1 MNPVTFSV
9 IGRRVRTAV
18 RLDGSRQAWQAIR
31 FSIIATAIFERLPG
45 TAQRHSL
52 STQGILIMEIRD
64 YLRML
69 RRGWPAVVLITTIF
83 VGIAA
88 SYLVL
93 APKRYDATTV
103 LFVSAANP
111 KSISDLQ
118 QSAQFS
124 ATAAITYAE
133 IIDSVTVLGPV
144 AERLRPQMEV
154 DDLADMV
161 ESTVREETTLIDVTI
176 SGTERRQVATIA
188 NAVGLSASQIIP
200 ALEETAS
207 GRDLVRL
214 EQIRF
219 AVEPIRAASPKPSR
233 TIALGFV
240 VGLFVGLAVT
250 IVAQT
255 LDSRIRH
262 VEEVGQLADVPLL
275 AAVPRLRRSHRR
287 SLVVRDRPSSE
298 AGEAF
303 RTLRTNIN
311 VLGSRDRP
319 SLLVTAVTGD
329 RDGAQVPVNLAWTL
343 AQTGQQVLLVDLDLR
358 RSTVGDMLGMQPATG
373 ISDVLAG
380 QHDLQDVIRP
390 TEHPRLSV
398 VLSGTAQPS
407 PSELL
412 SAPSMTEILTW
423 MERQYDHVILHAPP
437 LLSYTDAAVVA
448 GIAGGTLVAVAAG
461 STQAQQL
468 TTALIALTNI
478 RVKPLGLVLT
488 HVNSSMGPAKVR
500 SGITRIRPRSGRSVT
515 PPVQWELAGRESK
528 GGNHARHAVK
538 QNGGGP
544 RGR

>member
-1 MNPVTFSV
+1 
-9 IGRRVRTAV
+9 
-18 RLDGSRQAWQAIR
+18 
-31 FSIIATAIFERLPG
+31 
-45 TAQRHSL
+45 
-52 STQGILIMEIRD
+52 MEIRD

-88 SYLVL
+88 AYLVL

-103 LFVSAANP
+103 LLVSAASP

-118 QSAQFS
+118 QSVQFS
-124 ATAAITYAE
+124 ATAAVTYAE
-133 IIDSVTVLGPV
+133 IIDSTTVLGPV
-144 AERLRPQMEV
+144 AERLRPQIPV

-161 ESTVREETTLIDVTI
+161 ESTVREETTLIDVTV
-176 SGTERRQVATIA
+176 SGTERRQVANIA
-188 NAVGLSASQIIP
+188 NAVGRSASQVIP
-200 ALEETAS
+200 ELEETSS
-207 GRDLVRL
+207 GRKLVRL
-214 EQIRF
+214 QQIRS
-219 AVEPIRAASPKPSR
+219 AVEPIEAASPMPKR

-250 IVAQT
+250 IIAQT

-275 AAVPRLRRSHRR
+275 AAVPRLRRSHRK
-287 SLVVRDRPSSE
+287 SLVVRDSPSSV

-303 RTLRTNIN
+303 RTLRTNIS
-311 VLGSRDRP
+311 VLKSRDRP

-329 RDGAQVPVNLAWTL
+329 RDGAQVAVNLAWTL
-343 AQTGQQVLLVDLDLR
+343 AQAGQRVLLVDLDLR
-358 RSTVGDMLGMQPATG
+358 RSTVGDMLGMPAATG
-373 ISDVLAG
+373 MSDVLAG
-380 QHDLQDVIRP
+380 QDELADVIRP

-412 SAPSMTEILTW
+412 SAPLMTEVLAS
-423 MERQYDHVILHAPP
+423 MERQHDHVILHAPP

-448 GIAGGTLVAVAAG
+448 GLAGGTLITVAAG
-461 STQAQQL
+461 STQGRQL

-488 HVNSSMGPAKVR
+488 HVNAPMGPTRVR
-500 SGITRIRPRSGRSVT
+500 SGVLRTRPWPGRPLTPSAPSGT
-515 PPVQWELAGRESK
+515 APVQPKTAAVQPELVGSAPKEVRPAG
-528 GGNHARHAVK
+528 
-538 QNGGGP
+538 QNGSKLPGK
-544 RGR
+544 

>member
-1 MNPVTFSV
+1 
-9 IGRRVRTAV
+9 
-18 RLDGSRQAWQAIR
+18 
-31 FSIIATAIFERLPG
+31 
-45 TAQRHSL
+45 
-52 STQGILIMEIRD
+52 MEIRD

-69 RRGWPAVVLITTIF
+69 RRGWPAVVLITTLF

-88 SYLVL
+88 AYLAL
-93 APKRYDATTV
+93 APKRYNASTV
-103 LFVSAANP
+103 LFVSAANLR
-111 KSISDLQ
+111 SISDLQ

-133 IIDSVTVLGPV
+133 IIDSATVLGPI
-144 AERLRPQMEV
+144 AERLRPQMEI

-161 ESTVREETTLIDVTI
+161 ECTVREETTLIDITV

-188 NAVGLSASQIIP
+188 NAVGLSATRIIP
-200 ALEETAS
+200 ELEETPS

-214 EQIRF
+214 QQIRP
-219 AVEPIRAASPKPSR
+219 AVDPTHVASPNAKR

-240 VGLFVGLAVT
+240 VGLCVGLAVT

-275 AAVPRLRRSHRR
+275 AVVPRLRRSQRR
-287 SLVVRDRPSSE
+287 GLVVRDRPSSE

-303 RTLRTNIN
+303 RTLRTNIS

-319 SLLVTAVTGD
+319 SLLITAVTGD

-343 AQTGQQVLLVDLDLR
+343 AQTGQQVVLVDLDLR
-358 RSTVGDMLGMQPATG
+358 RSTVGDMIGMQPATG
-373 ISDVLAG
+373 MSDALAG
-380 QHDLQDVIRP
+380 QHGLQDVIRP
-390 TEHPRLSV
+390 TEHPCLSV

-412 SAPSMTEILTW
+412 SAPSMTEVLTW
-423 MERQYDHVILHAPP
+423 MERHFDHVILHAPP

-448 GIAGGTLVAVAAG
+448 GIAGGTLITVSAG
-461 STQAQQL
+461 STQGQQL
-468 TTALIALTNI
+468 TTALIALTNV

-488 HVNSSMGPAKVR
+488 HVSSSIGSAKVR
-500 SGITRIRPRSGRSVT
+500 SGLLRTRSRPGNLSQPAQRELSRESRSGH
-515 PPVQWELAGRESK
+515 
-528 GGNHARHAVK
+528 HARQTVD
-538 QNGGGP
+538 QNGERL
-544 RGR
+544 RGK